1 MIRITSDFVVSLQ
14 LCITSFAI
22 RVVQN
27 NLTIS
32 ANNAEQSGS
41 LQTCA
46 IFVFVYNIFPHAIR
60 GFAVWRAFLLKGT
73 DYWQHIAFT
82 SLCSQLETID
92 CRLQKVENSIW
103 VHCKPGNARRFLY
116 MFSDHQIIRLR
127 IVYWMIFCILIYWS
141 MGFFLGGGCD

>member
-1 MIRITSDFVVSLQ
+1 MTVLMLTFARHVDMKQHRSQMIRITSDFVVSLQ

-46 IFVFVYNIFPHAIR
+46 SFVFVYNIFPHAIR
-60 GFAVWRAFLLKGT
+60 GFAVWRAFLLKKV
-73 DYWQHIAFT
+73 
-82 SLCSQLETID
+82 LTID
-92 CRLQKVENSIW
+92 STLHSLPCALN
-103 VHCKPGNARRFLY
+103 
-116 MFSDHQIIRLR
+116 
-127 IVYWMIFCILIYWS
+127 
-141 MGFFLGGGCD
+141 

>member
-46 IFVFVYNIFPHAIR
+46 SFMLVYNIFPHAIR
-60 GFAVWRAFLLKGT
+60 GFAVWRAVLLKKSFYPSELST
-73 DYWQHIAFT
+73 P
-82 SLCSQLETID
+82 LCSEDMEQ
-92 CRLQKVENSIW
+92 
-103 VHCKPGNARRFLY
+103 
-116 MFSDHQIIRLR
+116 
-127 IVYWMIFCILIYWS
+127 
-141 MGFFLGGGCD
+141 

>member
-46 IFVFVYNIFPHAIR
+46 SFMLVYNIFPHAIR
-60 GFAVWRAFLLKGT
+60 GFAVWRAVLLKKV
-73 DYWQHIAFT
+73 
-82 SLCSQLETID
+82 LTID
-92 CRLQKVENSIW
+92 STLHSLPCALN
-103 VHCKPGNARRFLY
+103 
-116 MFSDHQIIRLR
+116 
-127 IVYWMIFCILIYWS
+127 
-141 MGFFLGGGCD
+141 